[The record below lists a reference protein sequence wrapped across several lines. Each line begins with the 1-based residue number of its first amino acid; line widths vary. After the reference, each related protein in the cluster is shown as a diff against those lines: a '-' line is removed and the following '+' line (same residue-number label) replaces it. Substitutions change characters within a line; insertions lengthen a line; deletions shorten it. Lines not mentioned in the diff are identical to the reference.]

1 MLGGY
6 LAGLKCGDVES
17 AGNNLIHRV
26 CNMYYTGRQLDGV
39 EYEYTAII
47 EGLGQLN
54 QTQAKLFCET
64 YLYVVKKLR
73 GTDII
78 ENEFDMNGK
87 LKVAAETN
95 NVTLGAVTNM
105 ALVEA
110 SVQFQE
116 WEEAIRL
123 LAQTGDLRKV
133 FVAEFIN
140 IRFTFFEGI
149 ISIQAA
155 RAATTGRDKRKWKK
169 RATKSMKIIH
179 GLVKK
184 GNPNVVHYLDLLE
197 AELAALDGKNDK
209 AEEKYK
215 LALAVSATNGL
226 VQDKALSHELASAYF
241 DKKGDEYWRNYH
253 LGKCKECYTEWGATA
268 LVVRLTGSS

>member
-1 MLGGY
+1 M
-6 LAGLKCGDVES
+6 C
-17 AGNNLIHRV
+17 NL
-26 CNMYYTGRQLDGV
+26 YYTGRQLDGV
-39 EYEYTAII
+39 ECEYTAII

-78 ENEFDMNGK
+78 GNEFDMNGK

-95 NVTLGAVTNM
+95 NVTLAAVTNM

-149 ISIQAA
+149 IFS
-155 RAATTGRDKRKWKK
+155 RRSLPHWTGRMTRQKKSTNLPWLFLQQMGLSRIKHFHMDWQVHTLIRKVMNIGE
-169 RATKSMKIIH
+169 TTILENVKSVT
-179 GLVKK
+179 L
-184 GNPNVVHYLDLLE
+184 
-197 AELAALDGKNDK
+197 
-209 AEEKYK
+209 
-215 LALAVSATNGL
+215 NGEPL
-226 VQDKALSHELASAYF
+226 PLS
-241 DKKGDEYWRNYH
+241 
-253 LGKCKECYTEWGATA
+253 LG
-268 LVVRLTGSS
+268 